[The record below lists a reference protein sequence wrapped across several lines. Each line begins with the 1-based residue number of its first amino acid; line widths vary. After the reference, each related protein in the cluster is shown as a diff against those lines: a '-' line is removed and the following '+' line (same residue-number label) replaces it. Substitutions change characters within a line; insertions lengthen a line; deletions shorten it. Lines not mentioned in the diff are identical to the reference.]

1 MSLCYHK
8 KHYFKHNTNNIRFIA
23 TKLIGYTLLM
33 KTRNKVDNHIQKGN
47 VFRKGVH
54 DMYGRLKNLQ
64 RHIS

>member
-1 MSLCYHK
+1 MSLYYNK

-33 KTRNKVDNHIQKGN
+33 KTRNKVNNHIQKGN

-54 DMYGRLKNLQ
+54 DM
-64 RHIS
+64 